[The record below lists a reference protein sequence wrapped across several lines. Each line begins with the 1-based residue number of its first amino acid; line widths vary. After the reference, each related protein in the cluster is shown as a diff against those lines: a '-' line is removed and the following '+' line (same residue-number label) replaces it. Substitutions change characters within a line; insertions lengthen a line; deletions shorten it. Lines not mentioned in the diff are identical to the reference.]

1 MLRSLFFASV
11 LFHPAAGQGRL
22 YSSKPLGV
30 RPGCSGMVKPN
41 FFVVGAAKSGTT
53 AMCDYLRRHP
63 DIFIPEEKEINFFG
77 SDMPVRVPRLT
88 EEQYLNWFFSN
99 VEGETRI
106 GDGSVWYLYTRKAA
120 EEIKAW
126 EPDARI
132 LIMLRN
138 PVDAMYSLH
147 SQLLYNGDEVIPD
160 FEEALEAEEDR
171 KAGLRLPGKVS
182 FPQML
187 FYREITRY
195 VDQVGRFFDT
205 FSEEQVKV
213 ILFDDFV
220 ARTDEVYRSTLEFLQ
235 VDPEF
240 VPGFEVVNP
249 NKGVR
254 NRAFQTFL
262 KRPPAWFRK
271 IGRTVFPRYESRGK
285 LRRRLMAWNTRFQ
298 DRARLD
304 PAIRVRLVEEC
315 SPDIRRLGD
324 RLGRDLSVWSTP

>member
-1 MLRSLFFASV
+1 
-11 LFHPAAGQGRL
+11 
-22 YSSKPLGV
+22 
-30 RPGCSGMVKPN
+30 MVKPN

-53 AMCDYLRRHP
+53 AMCEDLGRHP

-77 SDMPVRVPRLT
+77 SDMPVRIPRLT

-99 VEGETRI
+99 VGDEFRI
-106 GDGSVWYLYTRKAA
+106 GDGSVLYLYTRKAA

-126 EPDARI
+126 EPEARI

-147 SQLLYNGDEVIPD
+147 SQLLYNGDEEILD

-171 KAGLRLPGKVS
+171 KAGLRLPENVS

-205 FSEEQVKV
+205 FGEEQVKV
-213 ILFDDFV
+213 ILFDDFA
-220 ARTDEVYRSTLEFLQ
+220 ARTGEVYRSTLEFLQ
-235 VDPEF
+235 VDPDF
-240 VPGFEVVNP
+240 APRFEVVNP

-254 NRAFQTFL
+254 NRAFQNFL
-262 KRPPAWFRK
+262 KRPPSWFRK
-271 IGRTVFPRYESRGK
+271 IGRTVLPGYESRGTV
-285 LRRRLMAWNTRFQ
+285 RRRLMAWNTRFRN
-298 DRARLD
+298 RAGLD
-304 PAIRVRLVEEC
+304 PALRERLVEEC
-315 SPDIRRLGD
+315 RPDIRRLGD
-324 RLGRDLSVWSTP
+324 RLGRDLSSWYTP